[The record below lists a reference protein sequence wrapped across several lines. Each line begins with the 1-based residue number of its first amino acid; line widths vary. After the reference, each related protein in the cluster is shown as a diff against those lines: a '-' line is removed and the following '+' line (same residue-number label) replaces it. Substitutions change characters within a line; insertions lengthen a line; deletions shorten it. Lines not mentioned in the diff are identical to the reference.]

1 KVPTYKWVVQD
12 LCEECRNA
20 PSTDL
25 PPAPAADS
33 EKSKSTESKAKESK
47 AAAPKPAE
55 SKPAQEPKQR
65 PDTKGK
71 AAIGTARVEN

>member
-1 KVPTYKWVVQD
+1 VTKKVPTYKWVVQD

-33 EKSKSTESKAKESK
+33 KQSKSAEPKDKESK
-47 AAAPKPAE
+47 SAAPKSAGPPKIPAD
-55 SKPAQEPKQR
+55 S
-65 PDTKGK
+65 KGK
-71 AAIGTARVEN
+71 AAVGAPRDPN